1 MIDPGDVDQEPF
13 TPGWVPDGW
22 EKGDPFEL
30 RKGLNQSTMV
40 CKRKWVVGVIEFT
53 FNNSRLPAFYK
64 WLEWWNDE

>member
-22 EKGDPFEL
+22 EKGEPFQMT
-30 RKGLNQSTMV
+30 RALN
-40 CKRKWVVGVIEFT
+40 KFT
-53 FNNSRLPAFYK
+53 IYIYRVEGSITVDNSELPAFYK